1 MNNEVE
7 GMKHDNQVGSD
18 ADHHCERMNNE
29 VEGMEHDHQVGSDA
43 DHHYDRMNNVACCP
57 QRRLPL

>member
-1 MNNEVE
+1 
-7 GMKHDNQVGSD
+7 
-18 ADHHCERMNNE
+18 MNNE

-43 DHHYDRMNNVACCP
+43 DHYYDRMNNVACCP